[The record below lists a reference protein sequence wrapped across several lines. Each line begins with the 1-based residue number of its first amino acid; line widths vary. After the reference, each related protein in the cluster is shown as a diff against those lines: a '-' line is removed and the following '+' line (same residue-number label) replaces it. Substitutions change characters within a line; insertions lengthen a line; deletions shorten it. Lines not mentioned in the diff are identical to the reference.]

1 MDEKVY
7 DPYVEN
13 HTIQFETRAGQEIDG
28 PLGGART
35 VVLEAEYG
43 LNDRVSLALVG
54 DISREAGQASRFTGL
69 GLEGVVYL
77 GQIPKL
83 GVDAGLYL
91 EYMRG
96 FQGESDAGET
106 SCCWLGPP
114 GTSRASSTSSS
125 SAHSGSCGQ
134 GYASYGYAAS
144 ATWRAIGG
152 VRLGA
157 EAFGDLGDDHGFLNR
172 PLGAY
177 GGPLLKWEAHP
188 SFSPVEIKLDAGW
201 LKAVGA
207 NRGEAGSQVRLT
219 LELERPIPTAKGRTA
234 LRNVTIRRA
243 QGLPVGGASTTGGS
257 DRPVRSSGLR
267 KRLTQPTTQCRRW
280 AARRTS

>member
-1 MDEKVY
+1 MKRMAGALTLGLGLIGATQAWADPRLDEKVY

-13 HTIQFETRAGQEIDG
+13 HAVEFEIRAGQEIGG

-35 VVLEAEYG
+35 VVVEAEYG

-54 DISREAGQASRFTGL
+54 DISREPGQASRFTGL
-69 GLEGVVYL
+69 GLEGVIYL

-96 FQGESDAGET
+96 FQGEADAGEAKLLLAKT
-106 SCCWLGPP
+106 SGRFQGLVNFIVERPFGVP
-114 GTSRASSTSSS
+114 A
-125 SAHSGSCGQ
+125 GQ

-152 VRLGA
+152 LRLGA

-172 PLGAY
+172 PQGAY
-177 GGPLLKWEAHP
+177 VGPQLKWAAHP

-207 NRGEAGSQVRLT
+207 DRDEADSQVRLT
-219 LELERPIPTAKGRTA
+219 LELERRF
-234 LRNVTIRRA
+234 
-243 QGLPVGGASTTGGS
+243 
-257 DRPVRSSGLR
+257 
-267 KRLTQPTTQCRRW
+267 
-280 AARRTS
+280 